1 MCAGAGL
8 GLREALSTSSVTS
21 VSMITPSATPT
32 SDPDALREY
41 LAFQLADEYYALPLG
56 AIREILKPPAITP
69 VPRTPG
75 HVLGIISVRG
85 RVTTVFDLRRK
96 LRVAEAPHDK
106 HTRVLLVDKGDEIMG
121 LLVDRV
127 LQVYRLAP
135 DEIELSGV
143 VAGDMSEF
151 VHGIGRPRVNRTREM
166 RGDVATES
174 DILILLEPTPLL
186 RK

>member
-1 MCAGAGL
+1 MSDAMARSKTIMPGA
-8 GLREALSTSSVTS
+8 
-21 VSMITPSATPT
+21 ITPSATPT

-127 LQVYRLAP
+127 LLHITFSSCR
-135 DEIELSGV
+135 
-143 VAGDMSEF
+143 
-151 VHGIGRPRVNRTREM
+151 
-166 RGDVATES
+166 RG
-174 DILILLEPTPLL
+174 
-186 RK
+186 

>member
-1 MCAGAGL
+1 MSDAMARSKTIMPGA
-8 GLREALSTSSVTS
+8 
-21 VSMITPSATPT
+21 ITPSATPVVDT
-32 SDPDALREY
+32 DALREY
-41 LAFQLADEYYALPLG
+41 LAFQLAEEFYALPLG

-69 VPRTPG
+69 VPRTAP

-85 RVTTVFDLRRK
+85 RVTTVLDLRRK
-96 LRVAEAPHDK
+96 LRVLEAPHGK

-127 LQVYRLAP
+127 LQVYRLAA

-151 VHGIGRPRVNRTREM
+151 VHGIGRPRVNRTRET
-166 RGDVATES
+166 RGDVADDS

>member
-1 MCAGAGL
+1 MARNKTIMPGAI
-8 GLREALSTSSVTS
+8 
-21 VSMITPSATPT
+21 MPSAAPLLA
-32 SDPDALREY
+32 PDALREY
-41 LAFQLADEYYALPLG
+41 LAFQLADEFYALPLG
-56 AIREILKPPAITP
+56 AVREILKPPGITP
-69 VPRTPG
+69 VPRTAQ

-85 RVTTVFDLRRK
+85 RVTTVLDLRRK
-96 LRVAEAPHDK
+96 LRLPEAPHDK

-127 LQVYRLAP
+127 LQVYRLAS

-151 VHGIGRPRVNRTREM
+151 VHGIGRPRVNRTRETH
-166 RGDVATES
+166 GDVATDS
-174 DILILLEPTPLL
+174 DLLILLEPTPLL